1 MNTYSRMFF
10 LCIIVILTLF
20 MIINPY
26 ETVNAAGQGFE
37 LWYSVIVPALL
48 PFFIAADLLI
58 SLGFAQ
64 FLGVILEPVMRPLFK
79 LPGCSSL
86 VVAIGFTSGFPI
98 GAILTRRLYDDKM
111 ITGSDAERL
120 VSFTNNSSP
129 LFILGAVGVGMF
141 NSPMLGC
148 LLAASHYLANL
159 LVGLIWGLTAPPRLP
174 PKKTAPGRLL
184 YEAFKTL
191 AENKAD
197 EKTPGRLLS
206 DSIKNAVN
214 NILAIAGFIIIFS
227 VLTRMLSVWG
237 IMHFLAVFWSKI
249 LFFLNLPY
257 QAAFGIGMGMF
268 EITIGSKSI
277 TAAASHD
284 ILDQLL
290 AVSMVL
296 AFSGFSI
303 IAQVMGIVAGMP
315 VRLSFYLK
323 SRLMQ
328 MLFSLIITWA
338 GYRLFFE
345 NGTAFTL
352 ALPIEKALYSVNAWQ
367 ISLWCMLI
375 SFIIILIMLIFS
387 LIQTIK

>member
-1 MNTYSRMFF
+1 LSSYNRMFF
-10 LCIIVILTLF
+10 LGIVLILTFF
-20 MIINPY
+20 MIINPR
-26 ETVNAAGQGFE
+26 ETVTSAGKGFE

-58 SLGFAQ
+58 SLGFAR

-98 GAILTRRLYDDKM
+98 GAILSRRLYDDKM
-111 ITGSDAERL
+111 IEGSEAERL

-148 LLAASHYLANL
+148 LLAVSHYLANL
-159 LVGLIWGLTAPPRLP
+159 LVGLIWGLTVPTRLP
-174 PKKTAPGRLL
+174 LKKTAPGQLFK
-184 YEAFKTL
+184 EAFKAL
-191 AENKAD
+191 AENQAE
-197 EKTPGRLLS
+197 EKTPGKLLS
-206 DSIKNAVN
+206 DSIKNAIN

-237 IMHFLAVFWSKI
+237 IMHFVAIFWSKI
-249 LFFLNLPY
+249 LFFLNLSY

-268 EITIGSKSI
+268 EITIGSQSI
-277 TAAASHD
+277 AAAVSHD
-284 ILDQLL
+284 ILGQLL

-328 MLFSLIITWA
+328 MFFSLIITWA

-345 NGTAFTL
+345 NGTAYTL
-352 ALPIEKALYSVNAWQ
+352 ALPIEKALYSIDAWH
-367 ISLWCMLI
+367 ISLWCMMVC
-375 SFIIILIMLIFS
+375 FIILAMMVIFS
-387 LIQTIK
+387 LSRNIK